1 MLSKTHCKH
10 DDACSEKSVLPVHNL
25 IHDFLLFACCSS
37 QVNSSSFYALVPHK
51 VSEQGD
57 IVEAVEEVFSKTMAE
72 RVRINH
78 LSFKPILIGKVFQL
92 LSDATCRNDL
102 TESVKKQITAANAF
116 I

>member
-1 MLSKTHCKH
+1 MLVTILGIL
-10 DDACSEKSVLPVHNL
+10 V
-25 IHDFLLFACCSS
+25 
-37 QVNSSSFYALVPHK
+37 ALVILGCAVVALYIAMQGDAEIRLLTKKRTEAVK

-57 IVEAVEEVFSKTMAE
+57 IVEAVEEVFRKTMAE

-92 LSDATCRNDL
+92 LSYASCRDNL
-102 TESVKKQITAANAF
+102 TESVQKKITAAYPF

>member
-1 MLSKTHCKH
+1 MFASKDYKI
-10 DDACSEKSVLPVHNL
+10 LPIHNL

-57 IVEAVEEVFSKTMAE
+57 IVEAVEEVFRKTMAE